1 MKRYTFDFAPRE
13 EGQTTRCRPRELTFG
28 VKDDSRVLLAPST
41 WDFIAEQ
48 QLGLATLATL
58 AITSAALKVGGRDI
72 VGIYFDQEAAPVLR
86 AEIFGGLDRSVRGK
100 LFLRGRLYVG
110 AAESPITSAQ
120 PLAVTAGMWRT
131 ISSVSHVMAAQLF
144 CEFHAAQ
151 RAGLAERAGVP

>member
-1 MKRYTFDFAPRE
+1 MRRHTIRFTPRG
-13 EGQTTRCRPRELTFG
+13 EGQTERIKPRDLAFG
-28 VKDDSRVLLAPST
+28 VNDGRVLLAPGT

-58 AITSAALKVGGRDI
+58 AITSAALGVGGRDI
-72 VGIYFDQEAAPVLR
+72 VGIYFDQADAPVLR

-120 PLAVTAGMWRT
+120 PMSSASRS
-131 ISSVSHVMAAQLF
+131 SSVSRRTST
-144 CEFHAAQ
+144 
-151 RAGLAERAGVP
+151 RASPSRTATTGGRGTWLYWLAMLRQ